1 MKSDIFFFVTTIV
14 VVILG
19 LLFLWLMIY
28 LITIF
33 KTIREITGRAKTL
46 FNATSDDIDEFR
58 TNIKEKGISWTNLA
72 SAFMPKK
79 KTATKKKTE
88 SK

>member
-1 MKSDIFFFVTTIV
+1 MKSDIFFFITTV
-14 VVILG
+14 VVIVLG
-19 LLFLWLMIY
+19 ILFLWLMIY

-46 FNATSDDIDEFR
+46 FNATSDDIDQFR

-72 SAFMPKK
+72 GAFMPKK
-79 KTATKKKTE
+79 KAAKKKAE
-88 SK
+88 K

>member
-1 MKSDIFFFVTTIV
+1 MKSDIFFFITTV
-14 VVILG
+14 VVIVLG
-19 LLFLWLMIY
+19 ILFLWLMIY

-46 FNATSDDIDEFR
+46 FNATSDDIDQFR

-72 SAFMPKK
+72 GAFMPKK
-79 KTATKKKTE
+79 KAKKTKE
-88 SK
+88 TK